1 MSGISLEIDTTKI
14 SLKKLKE
21 LYRHF
26 EKMQRFGGGYG
37 QWLLL
42 LEKAI
47 DEHPET
53 VSQEVKPET
62 SVKG

>member
-21 LYRHF
+21 LYRKF

-47 DEHPET
+47 DEHPENQKAAD
-53 VSQEVKPET
+53 SQLET
-62 SVKG
+62 S